1 MKTINY
7 TELESLLT
15 KCVIDNYEH
24 EATHNHD
31 NEVYFECDYHR
42 FAIYGTI
49 TVATEEFVRMDN
61 SNGSEDVYVIEVDR
75 VVQLDENEDEHL
87 LRLDDSQ
94 LTHIG
99 DDIKVLIN
107 EH

>member
-1 MKTINY
+1 
-7 TELESLLT
+7 
-15 KCVIDNYEH
+15 
-24 EATHNHD
+24 
-31 NEVYFECDYHR
+31 
-42 FAIYGTI
+42 
-49 TVATEEFVRMDN
+49 MDN